1 MDVSFWKMHGGVR
14 TQGLCFK
21 HFSNRRCLL
30 LDSGNSE
37 NLRQENWRLGIF
49 LVGSFPRLPIF
60 ATRFG
65 LNSCT
70 FSTPPSPSLCMF
82 FHSPSE
88 HSSQPLVKFCSEVYF
103 FPCPKSQWYWQSH
116 SLLLFKIRILILNS
130 YHLMSTHCV
139 LRHHAE
145 CSTYFILLNP
155 YKNSSGSVLADNL
168 TLLKKQNLTRLLVP
182 CSALYVP
189 RNSCDSGL
197 KAAEEPCPLVEKHLT
212 LLMA

>member
-30 LDSGNSE
+30 PDSGNSE

-49 LVGSFPRLPIF
+49 LMASFPRLPIF

-65 LNSCT
+65 LNSWT
-70 FSTPPSPSLCMF
+70 FSTLPSPSLCMF
-82 FHSPSE
+82 FHFPSE
-88 HSSQPLVKFCSEVYF
+88 HSSQLLVKFCSEVYF
-103 FPCPKSQWYWQSH
+103 FPRPKSH
-116 SLLLFKIRILILNS
+116 PLLLFKIRILILNS

-155 YKNSSGSVLADNL
+155 YNNSSGSVLADNL
-168 TLLKKQNLTRLLVP
+168 TLLKKQHLTRLPVP
-182 CSALYVP
+182 RSALYVP
-189 RNSCDSGL
+189 RSSRDSGL
-197 KAAEEPCPLVEKHLT
+197 KAAEEPCSLVETHLT